1 MSKKSALEKSN
12 WLASDSYFSKGRL
25 LRLTW
30 FTSKLADVL
39 LGLEWLT
46 MHHATIDCPRRKV
59 TFQKPGTKPFSLQF
73 RQVGDRITTISALQ
87 AQHLIESGCTAYLV
101 SAMQTKSGVKNLSS
115 IPVVSELT
123 DVFHETL
130 PGLPP
135 EREVDLCIETKQA
148 TDGATSAKE
157 KP

>member
-1 MSKKSALEKSN
+1 M
-12 WLASDSYFSKGRL
+12 
-25 LRLTW
+25 
-30 FTSKLADVL
+30 

-46 MHHATIDCPRRKV
+46 MHHATIECPRRKV

-101 SAMQTKSGVKNLSS
+101 SAMQTKSEVKNLSS
-115 IPVVSELT
+115 SPVVSEFT

-148 TDGATSAKE
+148 TDGATSAKAVARFGLLYPPCHCHCHSR
-157 KP
+157 KNKLLLV